1 LEVNFTKAIVV
12 LERGNDITVVRIH
25 PTHWVALSQYGASS
39 GDGKGR
45 PSVALN
51 ARGLPGSRR
60 VADEDDI
67 SPTSR
72 MAKSRVGTKRVLPL
86 QQR

>member
-1 LEVNFTKAIVV
+1 MMLLI
-12 LERGNDITVVRIH
+12 VRIPH
-25 PTHWVALSQYGASS
+25 TDWVALSRYSANS
-39 GDGKGR
+39 GGRKDR

-72 MAKSRVGTKRVLPL
+72 MTKSRVGTRQVLTL
-86 QQR
+86 Q